1 MAIDR
6 SVDGTSI
13 FRKIRYVT
21 SFIWLFYDSTKHFL
35 DGHSVFWCTKMF
47 SLGKEPYVSLQNDEI
62 ISFLSQGNRMEH
74 FDDVPEEM

>member
-6 SVDGTSI
+6 SVVGTSI

-21 SFIWLFYDSTKHFL
+21 SFIWLFYDSAEYFFRWSFGVL
-35 DGHSVFWCTKMF
+35 MYEMF

-62 ISFLSQGNRMEH
+62 IPFLSQGNRLEH
-74 FDDVPEEM
+74 FDDLPEEM